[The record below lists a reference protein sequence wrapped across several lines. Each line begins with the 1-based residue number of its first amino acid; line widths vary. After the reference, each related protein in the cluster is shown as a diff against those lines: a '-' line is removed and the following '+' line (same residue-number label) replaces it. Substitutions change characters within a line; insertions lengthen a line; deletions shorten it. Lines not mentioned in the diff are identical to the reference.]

1 MKTASRTGK
10 PWGNR
15 MKLRFAGGGRRETPI
30 CPMPALTLRRCN
42 PIASS
47 SELYRVCPECRSVK
61 DDSLENRLAAR
72 NTEGT
77 EEGGTEGFWRWSLPE
92 GATLRKHIPNTF
104 PEAKTE
110 KEKMPSERSP
120 LPATSVSPSSA
131 RSVFASQAEEKG
143 ERAGLSMGGRS
154 LSDQHSGLSP

>member
-1 MKTASRTGK
+1 MASRISLAFMVLASPSASHCKPFRSQCNDHSKANEMKKGPDQRSM
-10 PWGNR
+10 PWGN
-15 MKLRFAGGGRRETPI
+15 G
-30 CPMPALTLRRCN
+30 
-42 PIASS
+42 
-47 SELYRVCPECRSVK
+47 
-61 DDSLENRLAAR
+61 LAAR

-92 GATLRKHIPNTF
+92 GITLRKHTPNTF

-131 RSVFASQAEEKG
+131 RSVFAPQAEEKG
-143 ERAGLSMGGRS
+143 ERAGLSHGWAE
-154 LSDQHSGLSP
+154 LV